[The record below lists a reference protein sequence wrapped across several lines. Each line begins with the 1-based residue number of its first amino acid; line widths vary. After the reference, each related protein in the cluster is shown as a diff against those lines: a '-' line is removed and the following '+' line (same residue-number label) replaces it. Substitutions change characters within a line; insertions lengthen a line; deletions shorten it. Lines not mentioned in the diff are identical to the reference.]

1 MYIRVLIA
9 ELWIIMEYVYCIF
22 CETRRCRAVADKL
35 QEKVVDIAF
44 SPQIVKRQRKAGKN
58 IDMLYDLLPGYVF
71 AYSKKEL
78 PSISVLRVDGVIRI
92 LGSSD
97 NGYCLSGADKDF
109 ANGLLE
115 REGRIDVMKVIHVGD
130 TVFLE
135 DELFPGQR
143 GRILEIDY
151 RKQRAKIEFSFMN
164 TTCYSWVA
172 CDVISRTL

>member
-1 MYIRVLIA
+1 
-9 ELWIIMEYVYCIF
+9 MEYVYCIF

-71 AYSKKEL
+71 AYSSTEL
-78 PSISVLRVDGVIRI
+78 SNISFLRVDGVIRI

-97 NGYCLSGADKDF
+97 NGYCLTGADKDF

-115 REGRIDVMKVIHVGD
+115 REGRVDIIKAIRVGD
-130 TVFLE
+130 IVFLE
-135 DELFPGQR
+135 DELFYGQK
-143 GRILEIDY
+143 GKILEIDY

-172 CDVISRTL
+172 CDIIIRYT

>member
-1 MYIRVLIA
+1 
-9 ELWIIMEYVYCIF
+9 MEYVYCIF

-71 AYSKKEL
+71 AYSNTEL
-78 PSISVLRVDGVIRI
+78 SNISVLRVDGVIRI

-97 NGYCLSGADKDF
+97 NGYCLTGADKDF

-115 REGRIDVMKVIHVGD
+115 REGRVDIIKAIRVGD
-130 TVFLE
+130 IVFSKTNYSLVKKVKSLKLITGSKE
-135 DELFPGQR
+135 QKL
-143 GRILEIDY
+143 
-151 RKQRAKIEFSFMN
+151 SF
-164 TTCYSWVA
+164 
-172 CDVISRTL
+172 RL

>member
-1 MYIRVLIA
+1 MHLRVLIA

-22 CETRRCRAVADKL
+22 CETRRCRAVANKL
-35 QEKVVDIAF
+35 QEKFVDIAF

-71 AYSKKEL
+71 AYSNTEL
-78 PSISVLRVDGVIRI
+78 SNISVLRVDGVIRI

-97 NGYCLSGADKDF
+97 NGYCLTGADKDF

-115 REGRIDVMKVIHVGD
+115 REGRVDIIKAIRVGD
-130 TVFLE
+130 IVFLE
-135 DELFPGQR
+135 DELFYGQK
-143 GRILEIDY
+143 GKILEIDY

-172 CDVISRTL
+172 CDIIIRYT

>member
-1 MYIRVLIA
+1 
-9 ELWIIMEYVYCIF
+9 MEYVYCLF
-22 CETRRCRAVADKL
+22 CETRRCRAVANKL
-35 QEKVVDIAF
+35 QEKFVDNAF

-71 AYSKKEL
+71 AYSNTEL
-78 PSISVLRVDGVIRI
+78 SNISVLRVDGVIRI
-92 LGSSD
+92 LGSSE

-115 REGRIDVMKVIHVGD
+115 RERRIDVMKAIRVGD
-130 TVFLE
+130 TVLLE
-135 DELFPGQR
+135 DALFSGQK

-151 RKQRAKIEFSFMN
+151 RKQRAKIEFSFMG

-172 CDVISRTL
+172 CDVIVSRI